1 MHFPKTGLLCTKD
14 NLARLI
20 KKNQTIF
27 GSVYD
32 FIPTTYCL
40 PNEYKQF
47 LEQFMRGIESGK
59 KDSIWICKP
68 TDLSRGRG
76 ISVINNLDDLRYEQ
90 QSVIQEYIQPYLI
103 RGTKWDLRV
112 YVLIT

>member
-1 MHFPKTGLLCTKD
+1 MK
-14 NLARLI
+14 
-20 KKNQTIF
+20 
-27 GSVYD
+27 
-32 FIPTTYCL
+32 
-40 PNEYKQF
+40 
-47 LEQFMRGIESGK
+47 GIESGK
-59 KDSIWICKP
+59 KDCIWICKP

-90 QSVIQEYIQPYLI
+90 QSVIQEYIKPYLI